1 MASITQMMQ
10 AATPDPVAD
19 LPRFSDVARPVQGN
33 TTRNPLAAGI
43 SSGIDQLQGTGGAF
57 VAALGDILGSEGIK
71 SWGVGVAQRN
81 AAEAAKNG
89 RADLS
94 RPLWEQN
101 LSDVPAWLGFRTAQ
115 QVPQMAVQ
123 LAGGAALGRGL
134 AKAGAALPDSVA
146 EVGARVPKVLGG
158 GGAGFE
164 GAVSREALDQGRKYA
179 TDVAGA
185 TVAGYP
191 MAVGS
196 LYGEAIDRGDPN
208 RGDAFAAA
216 IAAPAYAAL
225 DAMGPVQLKQLV
237 QNGSKGKLAS
247 RLLTGVF
254 AGAAAEAPQ
263 EAVQTAM
270 ELAFRPDLSPQE
282 KFKNILDAAVTGAAI
297 GGFLGGGAGIRRTKS
312 PSELTNDEAKTNIDT
327 ALGTAKGPAPDLKLD
342 PNEPPEAP
350 RPHAKEPVERV
361 QSMLADVESRM
372 MAGGGTQQDA
382 INRKQLRDEIAA
394 RTAEAQPDRPL
405 AQVEDTELAT
415 AAQYANRPDATDEQK
430 LVAQQ
435 AQAELQARAQE
446 GAQLQA
452 ATKIGPNQPGPQD
465 FDTPILPGFADPN
478 GMKMGKGEYQL
489 PVQRSPEAQYKFEEP
504 ARMAADAAVAAKAEA
519 SFETTQAA
527 QRKVADL
534 MGLKSIPKEFDK
546 RNIQT
551 EEDGFA
557 YIQERLN
564 KGNASDAVIR
574 AGKEIGLL
582 DENGNDQTVENI
594 QQKLAAN
601 KERATSIMQKAKL
614 TGAKQYTVQLKKM
627 SEENQKLTAQLDLVR
642 RTGEAVKLRDRM
654 RNPPTEITPGPAQ
667 MRMPDGKMTSVTVM
681 DSAPT
686 NVEGKLFQAIKNE
699 KGVEAFVPIET
710 LYSSSVPAK
719 EATAATSPAAPQ
731 AGARGPAWNAQQKA
745 EAAAAMDRK
754 RPLPV
759 PQDLKAPLW
768 QNTEQGRELTP
779 PPPRGEVDTFT
790 TPQETDQQRLA
801 RRAVEGQYFAGE
813 QEFVPTEWDEERA
826 ASRVSAFKR
835 YAPLLAEIVRNKKL
849 PVSLRQR
856 ASRARDAIRTGGGTE
871 LVREVLADY
880 SSQTGDMQFQKSSNG
895 LNMVPERLAAVTEEV
910 FDSGQY
916 VITVQPDKEGFQSYN
931 YTDKDSGRVYRD
943 LDSEETQKEMEGE
956 LTRMRYNAAMNVV
969 AMHKAQEIQTQAANP
984 DGPFADAEM
993 NVAATEGVPQKYADY
1008 LRDLTS
1014 ALGLDGLR
1022 IFVYTANDI
1031 VQPGARAKYG
1041 LYGSYW
1047 APRGGAALDAEGA
1060 VGPMGMAG
1068 DFHIM
1073 LNDTTSELD
1082 TVETLTHEVGH
1093 IIKIIAMNT
1102 ASDTEYAALQ
1112 SNYNAWKAERLRG
1125 TVGDLKKSLRATAGR
1140 KRSNTTDTTLVKD
1153 MDPED
1158 RDYYTSYDEYF
1169 ADMVAKWALTSKKP
1183 RSIIEKFFSKLANK
1197 LRALAALVM
1206 GKDPAVANDIPDEA
1220 IKAFLDRMADNPA
1233 LSRLRV
1239 ERWKLNPKKM
1249 EGMRTMIAETPSA
1262 PNVKA
1267 ANWRLGK
1274 LMGASD
1280 GILEK
1285 IKQYPL
1291 SDASDKMNIAHLWTT
1306 TINHIVDYFGPLF
1319 KEGTLARYRDTLELQ
1334 RGLANRMAHLQA
1346 TGYQMW
1352 ETLSANPKFK
1362 AAADMVLKSMDAT
1375 FSDIDPRKKWDD
1387 HKHLHDMPNADV
1399 LKARVLAANETYRNM
1414 QRIIGPDGRRAS
1426 DVYDTLLASNEME
1439 RYASQTVALYN
1450 LVKGDASVVQSHKDG
1465 LVDPVVQFMQD
1476 PKVFEDP
1483 MAAREYWRAQRDA
1496 LVTSTKKYVE
1506 DQLGRLGSTTD
1517 ANAKK
1522 ARKSTD
1528 TLANFVKMI
1537 DAQDVKMQQAP
1548 YFHVGRFG
1556 DYFASYRVKVDKEG
1570 NVDQTMLQQ
1579 MAKAIETAGLKL
1591 SVPVETTVDRMFF
1604 RFETQDEANRFEELM
1619 KQFEK
1624 KGFITREPREGQ
1636 TEGQDPKLGK
1646 RGDSAM
1652 NKEPKWA
1659 SALVSQ
1665 LKANFEEATLMDDL
1679 SDEQIAQ
1686 RKAIVNQY
1694 ESQIHQFFMNMI
1706 PDSSLLK
1713 VNLQRYG
1720 VAGFSPDMMRAYAFR
1735 SSLGADALATSY
1747 TAPKMTDALKTIRAE
1762 VDNAKVLGETDAK
1775 TRYTMQNVL
1784 FELMKRESNRAVTN
1798 KNTFFD
1804 MWRAVNHNYF
1814 LGLSPSYAL
1823 TQLVSISS
1831 LLWPRLAAKHGF
1843 WNAAKAIGRVTPTA
1857 FKIVKATIQHGYEG
1871 TWAQAF
1877 DATINSKVL
1886 KEARVSGSDVDY
1898 MLRLASAGLFDM
1910 GSQSRELGR
1919 VTEGN
1924 RNSKFDTGM
1933 RIASSFGYYSE
1944 MIGRVTAALAA
1955 KELHGSD
1962 KSGNPNPGLDQYA
1975 RDTIVGSMFEF
1986 SNWNTPRAFGRDGII
2001 GAGTPVAFSFMNYS
2015 QQLIETLSRE
2025 IGKAYFK
2032 GAERQARGDKKLE
2045 AELKKEARRFLGAH
2059 LVGVGAVAGSLGLP
2073 AASMIAVVI
2082 NNMVDVLGDDD
2093 EPFDA
2098 KIAYRRYLSSIFGE
2112 GVAEVIARGLPRAIG
2127 FDISNR
2133 VGEADILPFTRL
2145 LADRRQFGEA
2155 FDSYTSDMLGA
2166 PVSMVRN
2173 IGEGAAQILNGNLVE
2188 GSRVMMPMALKGMLG
2203 AYQLSDKG
2211 YVDKKGN
2218 ALPMSPDAV
2227 DMLYQL
2233 VGLTPA
2239 GKAEYDEQ
2247 YRAYQ
2252 ATRGEMIRLSSKYR
2266 KDLASAIE
2274 NNDMSSAQEL
2284 MDTIR
2289 QFDAN
2294 NPDYAVLPSIGQVLS
2309 SRARERSRATG
2320 SDAPLGIKPGLADQ
2334 YTFGNVR

>member
-1 MASITQMMQ
+1 MASIAQMMQ

-33 TTRNPLAAGI
+33 TTRNPLAAGV

-57 VAALGDILGSEGIK
+57 VAALGDILGSDGIK
-71 SWGVGVAQRN
+71 QWGIGVAQRN

-94 RPLWEQN
+94 RPIWEQN
-101 LSDVPAWLGFRTAQ
+101 FTDLPAWLGFRTAQ
-115 QVPQMAVQ
+115 QVPQMATQ
-123 LAGGAALGRGL
+123 LGGGALLGRGL
-134 AKAGAALPDSVA
+134 ARAGAALPDSVA
-146 EVGARVPKVLGG
+146 EVGARVPKLLGG

-164 GAVSREALDQGRKYA
+164 GAVSREAMDQGRKYA
-179 TDVAGA
+179 TDVVGA

-196 LYGEAIDRGDPN
+196 MYGEAIERGDPN
-208 RGDAFAAA
+208 TGDAVAAA
-216 IAAPAYAAL
+216 IAGPAYAAL
-225 DAMGPVQLKQLV
+225 DALGPVQLKQLV

-247 RLLTGVF
+247 RMLTGVF

-282 KFKNILDAAVTGAAI
+282 KFKSIVDAAVTGAAV

-312 PSELTNDEAKTNIDT
+312 PSEVTDDEQKAIVDNALANST
-327 ALGTAKGPAPDLKLD
+327 AAKGPAPDLNL
-342 PNEPPEAP
+342 EPSPGVAQEGPFGKSAVEPEVV
-350 RPHAKEPVERV
+350 RPHAKEPIERV

-372 MAGGGTQQDA
+372 TAGGGTQQDA

-394 RTAEAQPDRPL
+394 RKAEVRPL
-405 AQVEDTELAT
+405 AQADEGELQFALE
-415 AAQYANRPDATDEQK
+415 QIDNRAKIGPISPEEQRI
-430 LVAQQ
+430 ADS
-435 AQAELQARAQE
+435 ARAELDARARE

-452 ATKIGPNQPGPQD
+452 AAKVGPTQPGPQD
-465 FDTPILPGFADPN
+465 FETMTIPG
-478 GMKMGKGEYQL
+478 MESL
-489 PVQRSPEAQYKFEEP
+489 PVQRSPENQYKFEEP
-504 ARMAADAAVAAKAEA
+504 IRQAQDAAVAAKAEITY
-519 SFETTQAA
+519 ETTQAA
-527 QRKVADL
+527 QQKIAQM
-534 MGLKSIPKEFDK
+534 MGFKNIPKTFEK
-546 RNIQT
+546 ANIQT

-557 YIQERLN
+557 YIKERLDR
-564 KGNASDAVIR
+564 GNASNGVIA
-574 AGKEIGLL
+574 AGKELGLL
-582 DENGNDQTVENI
+582 DEDGNDQTVETI

-601 KERATSIMQKAKL
+601 KERATALMQKAKL
-614 TGAKQYTVQLKKM
+614 TGAKQYTVQLEKL
-627 SEENQKLTAQLDLVR
+627 SEQNQKLNRQLDYVR
-642 RTGEAVKLRDRM
+642 RTDEAVKLRDRV
-654 RNPPTEITPGPAQ
+654 RNPPTEIKPGPAQ
-667 MRMPDGKMTSVTVM
+667 MRMPDGKMASVTVM

-686 NVEGKLFQAIKNE
+686 NVQGKLFQAIKND

-710 LYSSSVPAK
+710 LYSSVPAK

-731 AGARGPAWNAQQKA
+731 AGARGPAWTAKQKA

-754 RPLPV
+754 RPAPV
-759 PQDLKAPLW
+759 PQDLKSPLW
-768 QNTEQGRELTP
+768 QNTEVGREVTP
-779 PPPRGEVDTFT
+779 PPLRGEVDTFT
-790 TPQETDQQRLA
+790 TPQETDAQRTA
-801 RRAVEGQYFAGE
+801 RVQARGQYFGGE
-813 QEFVPTEWDEERA
+813 QDPATVPTAEADEDVVENATRDKARYEPLLSEIITDKKLPRELRRA
-826 ASRVSAFKR
+826 ASMARAQ
-835 YAPLLAEIVRNKKL
+835 
-849 PVSLRQR
+849 LRAGSNYSDTVMQ
-856 ASRARDAIRTGGGTE
+856 
-871 LVREVLADY
+871 VLADY
-880 SSQTGDMQFQKSSNG
+880 STQTGDAQFMQDPAQQTARAVLTPAQRMAIRTAVGNAISQNPKDG
-895 LNMVPERLAAVTEEV
+895 LRMVRQALSGNIEELLVSTMQSLDAKATADVMGFVENPE
-910 FDSGQY
+910 
-916 VITVQPDKEGFQSYN
+916 
-931 YTDKDSGRVYRD
+931 
-943 LDSEETQKEMEGE
+943 
-956 LTRMRYNAAMNVV
+956 
-969 AMHKAQEIQTQAANP
+969 
-984 DGPFADAEM
+984 GPFKGAER
-993 NVAATEGVPQKYADY
+993 NIVSSASVDPRYADY
-1008 LRDLTS
+1008 LSDLMNQIG
-1014 ALGLDGLR
+1014 LGNIR
-1022 IFVYTANDI
+1022 VFVFHPEDVRENWR
-1031 VQPGARAKYG
+1031 QYG
-1041 LYGSYW
+1041 LSGPYGTALFAVEQKVAGGV
-1047 APRGGAALDAEGA
+1047 APFGPDMKDFYMVLDKSMTPER
-1060 VGPMGMAG
+1060 
-1068 DFHIM
+1068 M
-1073 LNDTTSELD
+1073 LEAIP
-1082 TVETLTHEVGH
+1082 HEVGH
-1093 IIKIIAMNT
+1093 IVKLVAVGQAPENT
-1102 ASDTEYAALQ
+1102 RAALK
-1112 SNYNAWKAERLRG
+1112 NAYLKWYEAQKNKSAR
-1125 TVGDLKKSLRATAGR
+1125 DLVKSLRNRYTAAATLQTVSEELRAQQLP
-1140 KRSNTTDTTLVKD
+1140 NA
-1153 MDPED
+1153 ED
-1158 RDYYTSYDEYF
+1158 YWMSENEWF
-1169 ADMVAKWALTSKKP
+1169 ADQVSRWATTSAKPL
-1183 RSIIEKFFSKLANK
+1183 SIVDKFFSKVAAMMKMIIKYVSGRGFMPDQTVADFMDNMIDTQAPIPWDGLPGLQKQQNLITAPENINVRAAQDRLKRLVGSSDVILDK
-1197 LRALAALVM
+1197 L
-1206 GKDPAVANDIPDEA
+1206 K
-1220 IKAFLDRMADNPA
+1220 
-1233 LSRLRV
+1233 S
-1239 ERWKLNPKKM
+1239 
-1249 EGMRTMIAETPSA
+1249 
-1262 PNVKA
+1262 
-1267 ANWRLGK
+1267 
-1274 LMGASD
+1274 
-1280 GILEK
+1280 
-1285 IKQYPL
+1285 YPL
-1291 SDASDKMNIAHLWTT
+1291 AEATDKLNIAHLWTT

-1319 KEGTLARYRDTLELQ
+1319 KAGTLASYRDTLELQ
-1334 RGLANRMAHLQA
+1334 RGLANRMSHLQA
-1346 TGYQMW
+1346 VGYQMW
-1352 ETLSANPKFK
+1352 EALAANPKTK
-1362 AAADMVLKSMDAT
+1362 AAADGTLKLMDAT
-1375 FSDIDPRKKWDD
+1375 FSDIDPRKKWEE
-1387 HKHLHDMPNADV
+1387 HKHLQSMPNADV
-1399 LKARVLAANETYRNM
+1399 LKARVAEANENYRNM
-1414 QRIIGPDGRRAS
+1414 QRIITADGRRAS

-1439 RYASQTVALYN
+1439 RYASQTVSLFN

-1465 LVDPVVQFMQD
+1465 MVDPVVQFMQD

-1483 MAAREYWRAQRDA
+1483 LAAREYWRIQRDA
-1496 LVTSTKKYVE
+1496 LMTSTKKYVE

-1528 TLANFVKMI
+1528 TIANFVKML

-1556 DYFASYRVKVDKEG
+1556 DYFASYRVKLDDKG
-1570 NVDQTMLQQ
+1570 NVSQAMLQQ
-1579 MAKAIETAGLKL
+1579 MAKAIEAAGMKL

-1604 RFETQDEANRFEELM
+1604 RFETQDEAIRFEELM

-1624 KGFITREPREGQ
+1624 KGFITRLPREGQ
-1636 TEGQDPKLGK
+1636 TEGQEPKLGK

-1659 SALVSQ
+1659 SALISQ
-1665 LKANFEEATLMDDL
+1665 LKASFEEATLMDDL

-1720 VAGFSPDMMRAYAFR
+1720 VAGFSPDMMRSYAFR
-1735 SSLGADALATSY
+1735 SSLGADALATAY
-1747 TAPKMTDALKTIRAE
+1747 TAPKMTDALKNIRAE
-1762 VDNAKVLGETDAK
+1762 VDNAKVLGETDPK

-1798 KNTFFD
+1798 QNTFFD

-1831 LLWPRLAAKHGF
+1831 LLWPRLASKHGF
-1843 WNAAKAIGRVTPTA
+1843 VNAAKAIARVTPAA
-1857 FKIVKATIQHGYEG
+1857 FRIVKATIQHGYEG

-1924 RNSKFDTGM
+1924 RNSKFDLGM

-1955 KELHGSD
+1955 KELHGNKAD
-1962 KSGNPNPGLDQYA
+1962 LDQYA

-2045 AELKKEARRFLGAH
+2045 AELKAEARRFLGAH

-2082 NNMVDVLGDDD
+2082 NNMADMLSDDD

-2098 KIAYRRYLSSIFGE
+2098 KVAYRRYLSSIFGE

-2145 LADRRQFGEA
+2145 LSDRRQFGEA
-2155 FDSYTSDMLGA
+2155 FDSYTSDMMGA

-2188 GSRVMMPMALKGMLG
+2188 GSRVMMPQALKGMIG
-2203 AYQLSDKG
+2203 AYQLSSKG

-2274 NNDMSSAQEL
+2274 SGDMDAAREL
-2284 MDTIR
+2284 IADVQR
-2289 QFDAN
+2289 FDAN
-2294 NPDYAVLPSIGQVLS
+2294 NPEYAVLPSIGQVLS
-2309 SRARERSRATG
+2309 SRARERSRASE